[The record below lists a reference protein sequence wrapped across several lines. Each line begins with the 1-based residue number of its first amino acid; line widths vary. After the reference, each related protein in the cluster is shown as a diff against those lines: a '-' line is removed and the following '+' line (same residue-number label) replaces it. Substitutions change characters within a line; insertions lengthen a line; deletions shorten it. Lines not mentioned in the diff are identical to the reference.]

1 MGRTELPWL
10 LWGRHVRPLAFGLSL
25 SCAALFLLIV
35 TGGSVW
41 GQFDPWSV
49 MMAALAALACIA
61 LWVGFWVPGRG
72 STAIMQHGL
81 MGCAVLFSARSTY
94 IVIQGDYTVS
104 AWLTASLGATFAV
117 MAGGSWLLE
126 RTTGGRGG
134 EGE

>member
-1 MGRTELPWL
+1 M

-41 GQFDPWSV
+41 GEPDPWSL
-49 MMAALAALACIA
+49 MMAVLAGASFAG
-61 LWVGFWVPGRG
+61 LWAGFWIIPGSG
-72 STAIMQHGL
+72 STALMQHGL
-81 MGCAVLFSARSTY
+81 MGCAVLFSARSAY
-94 IVIQGDYTVS
+94 IVVQGDYTLS

-117 MAGGSWLLE
+117 MAGGAWLLE

-134 EGE
+134 GGE